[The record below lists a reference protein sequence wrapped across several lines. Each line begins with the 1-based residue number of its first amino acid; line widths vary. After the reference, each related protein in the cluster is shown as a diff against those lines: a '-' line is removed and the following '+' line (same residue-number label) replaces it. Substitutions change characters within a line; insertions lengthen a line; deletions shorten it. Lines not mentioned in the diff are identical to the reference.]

1 MRTWSRRAAV
11 ALVASVA
18 LGVSGC
24 GLLGSATVNVVQAEQ
39 ELSTLMTQTVDL
51 LGLEVTETQPFSAHR
66 ACTRLNGQEGA
77 FTASAVSG
85 VVTDGSFRADTV
97 AGLLLDAGF
106 ELQRSDRTVE
116 VFGRRDG
123 MWLTATFEPR
133 RGTVVVDVNTGCRA
147 Q

>member
-1 MRTWSRRAAV
+1 MRNRSRRAV
-11 ALVASVA
+11 AMLVASVA
-18 LGVSGC
+18 VGASGC
-24 GLLGSATVNVVQAEQ
+24 GLLGSATVDVAQAEQ
-39 ELSTLMTQTVDL
+39 ELSVL
-51 LGLEVTETQPFSAHR
+51 LGQAVDVLDLQVNDTQPFFAHR
-66 ACTRLNGQEGA
+66 ACTRVNGQEGA
-77 FTASAVSG
+77 FTASSVTG
-85 VVTDGSFRADTV
+85 IVTDGSFRFDAV

-147 Q
+147 R